1 MIEKHW
7 RSLPFTWSPYT
18 FSASPNEDLARFH
31 FTLPQPPS
39 TAAYI
44 RPVHLRPFYVNT
56 PSIAQE
62 CAGVQWVVTTDN
74 HPLVMSDPSPKKK
87 NGGNPSVPRQIRFV
101 ATDGQPQT
109 KRRRVNA
116 ACLTCRR
123 RKIRC
128 SGEQP
133 VCKTCSDYKHV
144 CLGYTESTAHLR
156 TQSDSTS
163 QAPRVSAPNGSSHNV
178 ARAVES
184 SSPDPVPPNIPAPAV
199 DRISELQDT
208 GLKDIPFLDVSSR
221 NKELEMRAEDSPE
234 SSRAS
239 VSSGSRTHVP
249 YFRYFGPTAI
259 VPGFKQ
265 MVVQVRGSRKSNPS
279 MSSDSPSPLRS
290 PRPAERPSENIS
302 RAPAASE
309 SRESRDANI
318 PFYDQ
323 DDTAPV
329 SNLVLHLCDLF
340 FTHLGCNFPFLQRD
354 RFFQDLKDKRVDTM
368 LVDAVCSLAA
378 RFSAHPLLGPPQ
390 AQPIERPHQPDENRK
405 WDRGLPFGHRAMSA
419 LVDSLPCPTL
429 SAVQACLLLA
439 YEQFGS
445 NHDSGLW
452 MYLGISIRMAQD
464 LGLQKF
470 QGLKH
475 NYGQSGVT
483 PSDVM
488 TGHAGKLR
496 EDQYDDLDVH
506 HTPKVKPRPLT
517 GERARE
523 RERVDSFW
531 SIFFLDRVIS
541 SGTGRPVT
549 LRDEDIELC
558 FPLQSESQLPNGWP
572 APFPPLIRIIHLYGR
587 VTDLING
594 IQYVKRVTPDTLKML
609 AGMESDLT
617 GIYQRLSPRLHFNA
631 ANFQAYV
638 KAKEGTNFI
647 LLHFWFH
654 TLIVLLH
661 QPTLLNSFGGSI
673 QHLYPNSRELSMS
686 SAKTIADILS
696 FSELVDG
703 KSFIG
708 NPFTSQPMY
717 IAACAFLMESAY
729 YTTPSSAN
737 GAPSPQPLLA
747 NQSSGFVLPNLDP
760 SNVTERK
767 STAKHIL
774 LASAA
779 KENYQRCYK
788 ALQALN
794 TYWQGT
800 GYILTVLDQ
809 KAKGIVDPL
818 LYTIE
823 DMENTDGIA
832 PGLPLGPGPWRK
844 GKVPADGS
852 DPEKPS
858 SVADMTSNRKWS
870 PNIDPSQ
877 AIGWSLTGATN
888 SAQPNL
894 SLLYQMPSTEPAPT
908 PDRPTY
914 SSQYSHSY
922 PILPNAGQGNSSFPP
937 LTPSHNESAASLAA
951 ANAKY
956 PTIPTPMHTDSY
968 YMGLNS
974 PYPDSTPQS
983 TRPVQ
988 PAPPTF
994 SGLSSAQLDPQ
1005 QSVFDYSVPPTPDPS
1020 GNPIGTGDLHADS
1033 NGMMIGS
1040 HDVDMNTLNHQESFP
1055 FANGEILPWLEYLP
1069 QDVLSF
1075 FGENQGYPLM
1085 NPDDVSRPS

>member
-1 MIEKHW
+1 M
-7 RSLPFTWSPYT
+7 SP
-18 FSASPNEDLARFH
+18 
-31 FTLPQPPS
+31 
-39 TAAYI
+39 
-44 RPVHLRPFYVNT
+44 
-56 PSIAQE
+56 
-62 CAGVQWVVTTDN
+62 
-74 HPLVMSDPSPKKK
+74 PSPKKK
-87 NGGNPSVPRQIRFV
+87 NGGNPSAPRQIRFV

-156 TQSDSTS
+156 TQSDSAS
-163 QAPRVSAPNGSSHNV
+163 RAPPRLSAPNELSEHAS
-178 ARAVES
+178 RAVES
-184 SSPDPVPPNIPAPAV
+184 SSPEPMPITIPKACADKPKTKAPG
-199 DRISELQDT
+199 S
-208 GLKDIPFLDVSSR
+208 KDASSFGDNSSLA
-221 NKELEMRAEDSPE
+221 NKELDTQPVGDSP
-234 SSRAS
+234 SSGRTS
-239 VSSGSRTHVP
+239 VSSGGRTHVP

-265 MVVQVRGSRKSNPS
+265 MVVQVRGSRRSNPS

-290 PRPAERPSENIS
+290 PKPSDISTRPLAT
-302 RAPAASE
+302 AAD
-309 SRESRDANI
+309 SRDSRDSNI
-318 PFYDQ
+318 PFYDR
-323 DDTAPV
+323 DDAVPV
-329 SNLVLHLCDLF
+329 SNLVSHLCELF
-340 FTHLGCNFPFLQRD
+340 FAHLGCSFPFIQRE
-354 RFFQDLKDKRVDTM
+354 RFLQDLKEKKVDTM
-368 LVDAVCSLAA
+368 LVDAVCALAA
-378 RFSAHPLLGPPQ
+378 RFSTHPSLGPPQ
-390 AQPIERPHQPDENRK
+390 APPIDRSQPLLDDKK
-405 WDRGLPFGHRAMSA
+405 WDRGLPFAHRAMSA

-429 SAVQACLLLA
+429 PAVQACLLLA

-475 NYGQSGVT
+475 NYGKTGVT
-483 PSDVM
+483 PSEVM
-488 TGHAGKLR
+488 TGQAGKLR
-496 EDQYDDLDVH
+496 EEQYDDLDVNLIPMTT
-506 HTPKVKPRPLT
+506 HTPQPLVE
-517 GERARE
+517 ERAQE

-594 IQYVKRVTPDTLKML
+594 IQDVKLVTPGTLKML

-729 YTTPSSAN
+729 YASPSS
-737 GAPSPQPLLA
+737 GDESAPPRPLLA
-747 NQSSGFVLPNLDP
+747 NQSSGFVMPTMES
-760 SNVTERK
+760 SNGTERK

-779 KENYQRCYK
+779 RENYQRCYK
-788 ALQALN
+788 ALKALN
-794 TYWQGT
+794 TYWEGT

-818 LYTIE
+818 LYAVE
-823 DMENTDGIA
+823 DMGNAAGIA
-832 PGLPLGPGPWRK
+832 PGQHLGPGAWHA
-844 GKVPADGS
+844 GKTPADSGVDS
-852 DPEKPS
+852 GKPAG
-858 SVADMTSNRKWS
+858 VADISLDGKWS
-870 PNIDPSQ
+870 PHIDPSQ
-877 AIGWSLTGATN
+877 AIGWALTGATN
-888 SAQPNL
+888 SSQPNL
-894 SLLYQMPSTEPAPT
+894 SLLYQMSATEAESSSNRPA
-908 PDRPTY
+908 Y

-922 PILPNAGQGNSSFPP
+922 PVLPTNAGEGPSSSYPQSIAP
-937 LTPSHNESAASLAA
+937 ARAHEEMTPSLTTE
-951 ANAKY
+951 NAKY
-956 PTIPTPMHTDSY
+956 RNVQSRTVNTNPSY
-968 YMGLNS
+968 YMGMNPTYS
-974 PYPDSTPQS
+974 ESNTRTTHAVQTTQS
-983 TRPVQ
+983 SFPGMLSSGIPTSHMDTRPSAYNYSMPQATAEHQTRNQMGSRDPGADLQ
-988 PAPPTF
+988 PIMDDT
-994 SGLSSAQLDPQ
+994 S
-1005 QSVFDYSVPPTPDPS
+1005 
-1020 GNPIGTGDLHADS
+1020 
-1033 NGMMIGS
+1033 GMMIGS
-1040 HDVDMNTLNHQESFP
+1040 HEVDMNAIHHQDSFP
-1055 FANGEILPWLEYLP
+1055 LANGEILPWLEYLP

-1075 FGENQGYPLM
+1075 FGDHQNYPLM
-1085 NPDDVSRPS
+1085 SPDDVSRPP

>member
-1 MIEKHW
+1 
-7 RSLPFTWSPYT
+7 
-18 FSASPNEDLARFH
+18 
-31 FTLPQPPS
+31 
-39 TAAYI
+39 
-44 RPVHLRPFYVNT
+44 
-56 PSIAQE
+56 
-62 CAGVQWVVTTDN
+62 
-74 HPLVMSDPSPKKK
+74 
-87 NGGNPSVPRQIRFV
+87 
-101 ATDGQPQT
+101 
-109 KRRRVNA
+109 
-116 ACLTCRR
+116 
-123 RKIRC
+123 
-128 SGEQP
+128 
-133 VCKTCSDYKHV
+133 
-144 CLGYTESTAHLR
+144 
-156 TQSDSTS
+156 
-163 QAPRVSAPNGSSHNV
+163 
-178 ARAVES
+178 
-184 SSPDPVPPNIPAPAV
+184 
-199 DRISELQDT
+199 
-208 GLKDIPFLDVSSR
+208 
-221 NKELEMRAEDSPE
+221 
-234 SSRAS
+234 
-239 VSSGSRTHVP
+239 
-249 YFRYFGPTAI
+249 
-259 VPGFKQ
+259 
-265 MVVQVRGSRKSNPS
+265 

-290 PRPAERPSENIS
+290 PRVPDRPSDIPIRPLVTVEN
-302 RAPAASE
+302 
-309 SRESRDANI
+309 RESRDANI

-323 DDTAPV
+323 DDSAPV
-329 SNLVLHLCDLF
+329 SNLVSHLCDLF
-340 FTHLGCNFPFLQRD
+340 FAHLGCNFPFLQRE
-354 RFFQDLKDKRVDTM
+354 RFFQDLNDKKVDTM

-378 RFSAHPLLGPPQ
+378 RFSTHPLLGPPQ
-390 AQPIERPHQPDENRK
+390 AQPIERSQMPHDGKK
-405 WDRGLPFGHRAMSA
+405 WDRGSPFGHRAMSA
-419 LVDSLPCPTL
+419 LVDSLPYPTL

-475 NYGQSGVT
+475 TYGQSGVT
-483 PSDVM
+483 PSDVV

-496 EDQYDDLDVH
+496 GDQYDDMDVH
-506 HTPKVKPRPLT
+506 RTPQTAPKPLA

-558 FPLQSESQLPNGWP
+558 FPLQSESQLSNGWP

-594 IQYVKRVTPDTLKML
+594 IQYVKHVTPDTLKML
-609 AGMESDLT
+609 ASMESDLT

-729 YTTPSSAN
+729 YTTPSI
-737 GAPSPQPLLA
+737 GADSPSPQPLLA
-747 NQSSGFVLPNLDP
+747 NQSSGFVLPEMESSTGTD
-760 SNVTERK
+760 RK
-767 STAKHIL
+767 PTAKHIL

-794 TYWQGT
+794 TYWEGT

-818 LYTIE
+818 LYAAE
-823 DMENTDGIA
+823 EMENTHGIA
-832 PGLPLGPGPWRK
+832 PGLPLGPGPWRG
-844 GKVPADGS
+844 GKRPADGS
-852 DPEKPS
+852 DSTRPPGVGETPP
-858 SVADMTSNRKWS
+858 NGKWS

-877 AIGWSLTGATN
+877 AIGWALTGATN
-888 SAQPNL
+888 SSQPNL
-894 SLLYQMPSTEPAPT
+894 SLLYQMPTTEPET
-908 PDRPTY
+908 SPDRPAY

-922 PILPNAGQGNSSFPP
+922 SVLPNPDGPASSFTQPQP
-937 LTPSHNESAASLAA
+937 LASARAREDGTALLTA

-956 PTIPTPMHTDSY
+956 SAMPTPTLSTDSSY

-974 PYPDSTPQS
+974 SFTDSTARS
-983 TRPVQ
+983 TRPTRPIQ
-988 PAPPTF
+988 PNFSGLPPSQLGPQPPTF
-994 SGLSSAQLDPQ
+994 N
-1005 QSVFDYSVPPTPDPS
+1005 YSIPPTPEHPS
-1020 GNPIGTGDLHADS
+1020 RTQMSSGSGSNGPRTELNPLAADS
-1033 NGMMIGS
+1033 NGVMIGS
-1040 HDVDMNTLNHQESFP
+1040 HDVDMNALHHQESFP

-1069 QDVLSF
+1069 QDVLNF
-1075 FGENQGYPLM
+1075 FGDHQTYPIM
-1085 NPDDVSRPS
+1085 SPDDVSRPQ

>member
-1 MIEKHW
+1 M
-7 RSLPFTWSPYT
+7 SP
-18 FSASPNEDLARFH
+18 
-31 FTLPQPPS
+31 
-39 TAAYI
+39 
-44 RPVHLRPFYVNT
+44 
-56 PSIAQE
+56 
-62 CAGVQWVVTTDN
+62 
-74 HPLVMSDPSPKKK
+74 PSPKKK
-87 NGGNPSVPRQIRFV
+87 NGGNPSGQRQIRFV

-144 CLGYTESTAHLR
+144 CLGYTDSTAHLR
-156 TQSDSTS
+156 SQSDSAS
-163 QAPRVSAPNGSSHNV
+163 RAPAVPSLSGAHESGRRNS
-178 ARAVES
+178 RAVES
-184 SSPDPVPPNIPAPAV
+184 CSPEPAPAAV
-199 DRISELQDT
+199 PKAKPDKSPASKPAEV
-208 GLKDIPFLDVSSR
+208 KESSSSR
-221 NKELEMRAEDSPE
+221 DTSARIHKESDSQAAGDSPE
-234 SSRAS
+234 SSRTS
-239 VSSGSRTHVP
+239 VSSSGRTHVP

-265 MVVQVRGSRKSNPS
+265 MVGSSKYGDPAKATLQYPQRRGSPESL
-279 MSSDSPSPLRS
+279 SPLRS
-290 PRPAERPSENIS
+290 PKLSEAPVGLPAVTADS
-302 RAPAASE
+302 RDT
-309 SRESRDANI
+309 RDANTI
-318 PFYDQ
+318 PFYDR
-323 DDTAPV
+323 DDALPV
-329 SNLVLHLCDLF
+329 SNLVSHLSDLF
-340 FTHLGCNFPFLQRD
+340 FTHLGCSFPFLQRE
-354 RFFQDLKDKRVDTM
+354 RFLQDLKEKKVDTM

-378 RFSAHPLLGPPQ
+378 RFSPHPLLGSPQ
-390 AQPIERPHQPDENRK
+390 APPIDRSQPPADPK
-405 WDRGLPFGHRAMSA
+405 LWDRGLPFAHRAMSS
-419 LVDSLPCPTL
+419 LVDSLSCPTL
-429 SAVQACLLLA
+429 SALQACLLLA

-464 LGLQKF
+464 LGLQKH

-475 NYGQSGVT
+475 NYGRKGVT
-483 PSDVM
+483 PSEVM
-488 TGHAGKLR
+488 TGQAGKLR
-496 EDQYDDLDVH
+496 EDQYDDFDAYQSPQ
-506 HTPKVKPRPLT
+506 TIPPAFDT
-517 GERARE
+517 ERARE

-572 APFPPLIRIIHLYGR
+572 APFPPLIRVIHLYGR

-594 IQYVKRVTPDTLKML
+594 IQDVNHVTPDTLKRL

-661 QPTLLNSFGGSI
+661 QPTLLNSFGGTI

-729 YTTPSSAN
+729 YSSPSSRP
-737 GAPSPQPLLA
+737 GSPLPQPLLA
-747 NQSSGFVLPNLDP
+747 NQSSGFVLPTMES
-760 SNVTERK
+760 SNGSERK

-788 ALQALN
+788 ALKALDS
-794 TYWQGT
+794 YWEGT
-800 GYILTVLDQ
+800 RYILTVLDQ

-818 LYTIE
+818 LYTAE
-823 DMENTDGIA
+823 DMGNTSGIVPGQPFPPA
-832 PGLPLGPGPWRK
+832 PWHGGAPDPSQGPERPPG
-844 GKVPADGS
+844 
-852 DPEKPS
+852 
-858 SVADMTSNRKWS
+858 VADLPSGGKWS
-870 PNIDPSQ
+870 PRIDPSQ
-877 AIGWSLTGATN
+877 AIGWALTGATN
-888 SAQPNL
+888 SSQPNL
-894 SLLYQMPSTEPAPT
+894 SLLYQMPTTPTEAPAT
-908 PDRPTY
+908 KSFY

-922 PILPNAGQGNSSFPP
+922 PALPVQANTAQGSSASFSQPV
-937 LTPSHNESAASLAA
+937 TASRTHDEGRASLAT
-951 ANAKY
+951 ANPKY
-956 PTIPTPMHTDSY
+956 SQIPPRGMGAESPY
-968 YMGLNS
+968 FLGLNS
-974 PYPDSTPQS
+974 PYPESGSRASAAVQS
-983 TRPVQ
+983 SFNQSLPSPKIEGQ
-988 PAPPTF
+988 PPGYPY
-994 SGLSSAQLDPQ
+994 GVSSALTDQH
-1005 QSVFDYSVPPTPDPS
+1005 PPGGHMGPRGS
-1020 GNPIGTGDLHADS
+1020 ELHHGMNS
-1033 NGMMIGS
+1033 HGGMMIES
-1040 HDVDMNTLNHQESFP
+1040 HDVDMNTLQQQESFP
-1055 FANGEILPWLEYLP
+1055 FSNGEILPWLEYLP

-1075 FGENQGYPLM
+1075 FGENQNFPLM
-1085 NPDDVSRPS
+1085 SPGDATPRPP